1 MKLYAAGLAL
11 EANTFVSVPTTYTDF
26 YKGTLVYGDVPADGS
41 SPARGLAAFIAGEAR
56 QRGWTL
62 VDGLFADGGAAGP
75 ATRAAYESLRDEIL
89 EQLRAAMPVDL
100 VYLAL
105 HGAMVATGYDDCE
118 GDLLARVRE
127 IVGPALPIG
136 VVMDSHCHLTP
147 EMVKHATLMVAF
159 KEWPHTDVV
168 ESAQAAFDLLVRV
181 AEGQIKPA
189 TSVWDCRMIQ
199 SYPTDKE
206 PMRGFVDRLKALEG
220 QDGVPSEWPFQKNGV
235 LSVSVVHGF
244 SHGDVPAMGTKILVV
259 TDDRPEFGARLAE
272 KLGRELF
279 SMRESVG
286 LDLLTIEEAL
296 DRSSAVDGSPVV
308 WADTGDCVGGGAP
321 GDATYILEALLERGV
336 ESAAIHSLRDP
347 VAVSIAM
354 SAGVGAQLDMRIGA
368 KFAPMSGRP
377 LDLPVTVTEVRPGFK
392 LSVGNH
398 KYDFGDTVVVRTGG
412 IHIVLTT
419 NKAWVLDPECFSE
432 LGIDPRNTHILV
444 VKSIHNFYAWF
455 APIAAEVLT
464 VASPGETVLDVTL
477 LPYRRANLHQWPLV
491 EDPFSR

>member
-1 MKLYAAGLAL
+1 MKLFAAGLAL
-11 EANTFVSVPTTYTDF
+11 EANTFVSAPTTLADF
-26 YKGTLVYGDVPADGS
+26 LKGTLVYGDVSEGDE
-41 SPARGLAAFIAGEAR
+41 ARGLAAFIADEAR

-89 EQLRAAMPVDL
+89 EQLRAAMPVDM

-105 HGAMVATGYDDCE
+105 HGAMVADGYADCE

-147 EMVKHATLMVAF
+147 EMLEHATLMVAF

-168 ESAQAAFDLLVRV
+168 ESAQEAFHLLVRA

-189 TSVWDCRMIQ
+189 MSAWDCRMIQ
-199 SYPTDKE
+199 NYPTNKE
-206 PMRGFVDRLKALEG
+206 PMRGFVERIRALEG
-220 QDGVPSEWPFQKNGV
+220 QDGV

-259 TDDRPEFGARLAE
+259 TDDRPEFGAQLAE

-286 LDLLTIEEAL
+286 LDLLSIEEAL
-296 DRSSAVDGSPVV
+296 DRSLAVDGYPVV

-336 ESAAIHSLRDP
+336 ESAAIYSLRDP

-368 KFAPMSGRP
+368 KFAPMSGKP
-377 LDLPVTVTEVRPGFK
+377 LDLHVTVTQVQPDFKFSVREYE
-392 LSVGNH
+392 
-398 KYDFGDTVVVRTGG
+398 YDFGDTVVVRAGG
-412 IHIVLTT
+412 IHIVLTAK
-419 NKAWVLDPECFSE
+419 KAWVLNPECFSV
-432 LGIDPRNTHILV
+432 LGIDPQNTHILV

-455 APIAAEVLT
+455 APIAAEILT
-464 VASPGETVLDVTL
+464 VASPGETVLDVTQ
-477 LPYRRANLHQWPLV
+477 LPYRRANRRQWPLV
-491 EDPFSR
+491 ADPFS